1 MQRWA
6 AKSNPNLHQDR
17 QALSIPKSPRQV
29 NAGERRQMVRC
40 PCPSALNC
48 DALRRFCE
56 DKFLGIGLKPA
67 YLTRREPVISI
78 PAMSRYLPKG
88 KRRGY

>member
-6 AKSNPNLHQDR
+6 AKSNTNLHKDR
-17 QALSIPKSPRQV
+17 QSLSIPLIPVPGQRRRESATRQV
-29 NAGERRQMVRC
+29 QCA
-40 PCPSALNC
+40 SALNC

-78 PAMSRYLPKG
+78 PAMPRYLPKG
-88 KRRGY
+88 KRRGC